1 LVTLYLKEEKYPE
14 AVPYLS
20 ALRNADPKNLNV
32 LVKLGLIQMKM
43 THYKEAIAT
52 FNSVVSFAPDSDR
65 VHYYLGMCHEEMKNL
80 APALEH
86 FAKVPAESSLF
97 EDATLHRVYLMK
109 GSDRL
114 ADAKSTISTAI
125 QQAPAVASFYLL
137 SASLDEDTKDIAAA
151 VKTLEKAA
159 ERFPDNEK
167 VRYYLGSLYDR
178 QGQVDQGIAQME
190 AILKTNPNHADAL
203 NYIGYTWTVQGVR
216 MDEAG
221 KLLQRAVELKPDNPY
236 IIDSWGWY
244 LFTQGRV
251 GEALAQIERAH
262 QLKPEEPTILEHLG
276 DIYLSQNM
284 REKAM
289 SKYADAHRY
298 QTDDVARSKIQAKL
312 DTLKNELGRRRSIAS
327 EPNRGPATQPVG
339 E

>member
-1 LVTLYLKEEKYPE
+1 
-14 AVPYLS
+14 
-20 ALRNADPKNLNV
+20 
-32 LVKLGLIQMKM
+32 
-43 THYKEAIAT
+43 
-52 FNSVVSFAPDSDR
+52 
-65 VHYYLGMCHEEMKNL
+65 
-80 APALEH
+80 
-86 FAKVPAESSLF
+86 
-97 EDATLHRVYLMK
+97 
-109 GSDRL
+109 
-114 ADAKSTISTAI
+114 
-125 QQAPAVASFYLL
+125 
-137 SASLDEDTKDIAAA
+137 
-151 VKTLEKAA
+151 
-159 ERFPDNEK
+159 
-167 VRYYLGSLYDR
+167 
-178 QGQVDQGIAQME
+178 ME